1 VQASRF
7 GRESIALSRIGCAED
22 ESRRMR
28 CAPSLRVARNSLA
41 RSVLSARTMRSD
53 ETWTI
58 PLHVIMWTTIAVGL
72 IMAMVVVMM
81 H

>member
-1 VQASRF
+1 MVADGTRDA
-7 GRESIALSRIGCAED
+7 RR
-22 ESRRMR
+22 RRMR
-28 CAPSLRVARNSLA
+28 PE
-41 RSVLSARTMRSD
+41 

-58 PLHVIMWTTIAVGL
+58 PLHIIMWTTMTVGF

>member
-1 VQASRF
+1 
-7 GRESIALSRIGCAED
+7 
-22 ESRRMR
+22 MR
-28 CAPSLRVARNSLA
+28 P
-41 RSVLSARTMRSD
+41 D

-58 PLHVIMWTTIAVGL
+58 PLHIIMWTTIIVGF